1 MLGIWS
7 GVFEFVFCLGLGLL
21 VAFVSFRVFP
31 RLFAGLDAHQSLA
44 GNQVSSALVLGSM
57 ILGVGYVVLQSVSPA
72 VSTFQTS
79 LISGIS
85 LMSVSLLVA
94 YLIGYVGGAILAAI
108 FGLSLSVRVF
118 LWLTTEIDE
127 LSEIR
132 NNNVA
137 VAVALSAVILTL
149 SIFLGGGVKSLLSAL
164 VPVPGIASIEIV
176 G

>member
-7 GVFEFVFCLGLGLL
+7 GVFEFAFCLGLGLL

-31 RLFAGLDAHQSLA
+31 RIFSGLDAHESLS

-57 ILGVGYVVLQSVSPA
+57 IIGVGYVVLQSVSPA

-79 LISGIS
+79 LINGIS

-94 YLIGYVGGAILAAI
+94 YLIGYVGGALLAAI

-127 LSEIR
+127 LAEIR

-149 SIFLGGGVKSLLSAL
+149 SIFLGVGVKSLLSAL
-164 VPVPGIASIEIV
+164 VPVPEIASIEIV